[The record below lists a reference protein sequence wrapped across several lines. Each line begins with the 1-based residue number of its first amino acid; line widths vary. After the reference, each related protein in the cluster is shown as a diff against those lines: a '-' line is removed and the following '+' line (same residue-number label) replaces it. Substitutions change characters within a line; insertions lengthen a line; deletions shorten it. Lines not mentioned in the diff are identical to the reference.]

1 MSQKNVSVKKIN
13 IIVTVI
19 FVVILAVSTALQIS
33 NNKKSAIMASDMVM
47 NQVESVIDRNSQYGD
62 DIEIKCRIQRP

>member
-47 NQVESVIDRNSQYGD
+47 NQV
-62 DIEIKCRIQRP
+62 

>member
-33 NNKKSAIMASDMVM
+33 NNKKSAIMASDMVTGLYTW
-47 NQVESVIDRNSQYGD
+47 RKWRWY
-62 DIEIKCRIQRP
+62 CP